1 MGRICGVQILLN
13 VIISFYIF
21 NSFIVI
27 YLDMKKVSILIP
39 CYNEEVSLPLLY
51 NELVKLMNF
60 HSDYIWE
67 VLMINDGS
75 KDKTLD
81 IIKNLRRNDNRICY
95 VDLSR
100 NFGKEKAMLAGFD
113 YVTGDCMVIMDA
125 DLQHPPIVV
134 KEMLQKWE
142 AGYDDIYAKRK
153 SRGREPWIRK
163 KFSLLFYKIL
173 QKTTKI
179 EILPN
184 IGDFRLLDRKCIE
197 SLKLLRET
205 ERYTKGMFCWIGYH
219 KTFVEFEQHERIAGA
234 SSWNFWSLLSLAI
247 EGIVSFTTVPL
258 RFASIFG
265 AFAAFLAFL
274 YMIYILIKTVIW
286 GDPVGGFPTLISVI
300 LFLGGLQLLA
310 LGIIGEYIG
319 RIFKESKKR
328 PVYLVREYNDKIILS
343 QSV

>member
-1 MGRICGVQILLN
+1 M
-13 VIISFYIF
+13 SFYIF

-184 IGDFRLLDRKCIE
+184 VGDFRLLDRKCIE